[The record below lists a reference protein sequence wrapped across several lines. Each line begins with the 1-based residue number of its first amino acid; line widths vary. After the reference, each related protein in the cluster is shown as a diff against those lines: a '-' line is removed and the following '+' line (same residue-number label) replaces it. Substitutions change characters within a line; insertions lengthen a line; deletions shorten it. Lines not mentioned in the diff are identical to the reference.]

1 MASRKRKA
9 PPAPVAQRIAT
20 RQGILLELD
29 ALPGDS
35 GVNLSHA
42 DFVKD
47 GTGVGQVWQ
56 AATDILC
63 DFLESFPSVVDVP
76 SVLELGAGVGV
87 PGLLAARLGARR
99 VVLTDYQP
107 HVLARLR
114 QNVAANQLE
123 RACAVEHLSWGELP
137 DSAERYQLLMGADL
151 AATSRSASLLAA
163 TVARLLE
170 AGGVWIY
177 AHNERKAVYRAA
189 DGSVQTEATDSALE
203 ALITALA
210 PKADAASA
218 TMSCRQ
224 LHARP
229 VEAASRE
236 GEHVLLLA
244 FGRPDALARLPAWP
258 AHQERCASPHSSDDE
273 SNARESVY

>member
-151 AATSRSASLLAA
+151 AATSGQPRSWQQQSLA
-163 TVARLLE
+163 
-170 AGGVWIY
+170 
-177 AHNERKAVYRAA
+177 
-189 DGSVQTEATDSALE
+189 
-203 ALITALA
+203 
-210 PKADAASA
+210 
-218 TMSCRQ
+218 C
-224 LHARP
+224 
-229 VEAASRE
+229 SRR
-236 GEHVLLLA
+236 VA
-244 FGRPDALARLPAWP
+244 FGSMRTTNGRLSTARQMEACRPRPPTAPSRPSSRHSPQKQTLPP
-258 AHQERCASPHSSDDE
+258 PP
-273 SNARESVY
+273 